1 MYIAAVLRSR
11 TMCAMCS
18 RGEYEFKEIKMEN
31 KELNE
36 QEERNMQI
44 KSVKLTG
51 IVVMAAMGLLA
62 LSLVVLGVTISAQYP
77 KRFAFLIT
85 AAVFGLLTAL
95 ATGLTL
101 LRVDKLKSRKSLAI
115 GGACMLLGLVAMLT
129 FAIIGLLIN

>member
-1 MYIAAVLRSR
+1 
-11 TMCAMCS
+11 
-18 RGEYEFKEIKMEN
+18 MEN

>member
-1 MYIAAVLRSR
+1 MY
-11 TMCAMCS
+11 AMCS